1 MSDLLPFWQ
10 LNEDE
15 FKNLVKHSNLNLS
28 NNEINKL
35 RNLIFNP
42 FSINSRGKTFLTL
55 KNELNSDYNYYN
67 VLANYVDE
75 CDYDHEDSFNQLAK
89 VSNNIQDFSLLHL
102 NIRSMVNKYDDFQA
116 YLESLK
122 YSFPLIGITE
132 TWFNKENE
140 NSYPPC
146 RTRHM

>member
-1 MSDLLPFWQ
+1 M
-10 LNEDE
+10 
-15 FKNLVKHSNLNLS
+15 S

-75 CDYDHEDSFNQLAK
+75 CDYDHEDSFDQLAK